1 MRWPIQ
7 FRIGGHPTT
16 PPTPPS
22 PDRPT
27 TVIGFLSDLSRSPQ
41 QALTFV
47 LMIGGISFI
56 VTVCLI
62 GALLAVSYAAKGTK
76 GIPLHYIWPIGV
88 GGATV
93 VTFVTTLVT
102 TWIRRSVRA
111 SRADAADDRT
121 QDDKRLG
128 IETPTQCP
136 QPPHQHLLLQPTTLA
151 AVFLGP
157 RG

>member
-7 FRIGGHPTT
+7 FRLRGDRSA
-16 PPTPPS
+16 PPAQLS

-27 TVIGFLSDLSRSPQ
+27 TVIGLLSDLTRNPQ
-41 QALTFV
+41 QAITFV
-47 LMIGGISFI
+47 LMVGGISFI
-56 VTVCLI
+56 LTFCLI

-88 GGATV
+88 GSATV

-102 TWIRRSVRA
+102 AWIRRSVRA
-111 SRADAADDRT
+111 SRADAADDHT
-121 QDDKRLG
+121 QDGMRLG
-128 IETPTQCP
+128 IGTPAQYP

-151 AVFLGP
+151 AVFPGP